1 MKLMKTLTALS
12 LAGVMSA
19 SSLMCAFA
27 DGPADPATTDRQA
40 RLKDNVLEY
49 DEIYD
54 LVNTYNTTVQNNN
67 RSYNSMSKESL
78 NELADYFLD
87 KADELEEMAD
97 AMDSQYDDKVN
108 SGEYAGAAEL
118 LETIAGIKLS
128 AKRFKQQA
136 QASTSDS
143 QSTKLQF
150 EQIKYGIVMTAQNI
164 MAQYNQGINNLPYL
178 YASKELLEN
187 ALVTAQTQLSL
198 GMNTQ
203 QDVLTAQKNL
213 DDMNNTIK
221 STEDSLKNATNSLGQ
236 MTGWSVNSSPEI
248 RQMPAADPSFVDTID
263 LQADIKKAIGNS
275 FSLRI
280 LRRALN
286 NAATSSAE
294 KNTRTEITDGEQ
306 TVTNT
311 VNQKYT
317 ALLQKK
323 SAYDSAKIAFDLEAS
338 KTATAQQKFTLGL
351 ISAIEL
357 KQQLSSYNSKE
368 AELKNADINLFMAI
382 EDYKWTVDKGMG
394 GASS

>member
-27 DGPADPATTDRQA
+27 DGPVDQSTADKQA

-67 RSYNSMSKESL
+67 RTYNSMSKETL
-78 NELADYFLD
+78 NETADYLLD

-108 SGEYAGAAEL
+108 SGEYAGATDL
-118 LETIAGIKLS
+118 LKTITGIKMM
-128 AKRFKQQA
+128 AKQYKQQA
-136 QASTSDS
+136 QSSTADS

-150 EQIKYGIVMTAQNI
+150 EQMKYGIVMTAQNI
-164 MAQYNQGINNLPYL
+164 MAQYNQGLNNLPYL
-178 YASKELLEN
+178 YASRELLEN
-187 ALVTAQTQLSL
+187 ALATTQTQLSL
-198 GMNTQ
+198 GMVTQ
-203 QDVLTAQKNL
+203 QDLLTAQKSL

-221 STEDSLKNATNSLGQ
+221 STEDSLKNAKSSLGQ
-236 MTGWSVNSSPEI
+236 MTGWSVNSDPEV
-248 RQMPAADPSFVDTID
+248 RTMPAADPSYVDGIN
-263 LQADIKKAIGNS
+263 LQADIQKAIGNS
-275 FSLRI
+275 LSLRV
-280 LRRALN
+280 LRRSLN
-286 NAATSSAE
+286 SAATSSAE
-294 KNTRTEITDGEQ
+294 KNTRAEIADGEQ

-323 SAYDSAKIAFDLEAS
+323 AAYDSAKIAFDLEAV
-338 KTATAQQKFTLGL
+338 KTASVQQKFDLGMV
-351 ISAIEL
+351 SAIEL
-357 KQQLSSYNSKE
+357 KQQLSTYSSKE